1 MGVGSK
7 SLSRLLGNIP
17 KKDKA
22 SQKLYEKLG
31 DKYLT
36 LHPKS
41 PSPEKYVA
49 DSISL
54 YADDEANRRE
64 LLKIMQYNKRKG
76 KMRAYDESIRRSEQ
90 APTSRNF
97 SQEELRSKYIPFH
110 TRRGAKFDIEAHK
123 KSRDLD
129 DFFNELDA
137 YRESDAFKNF
147 KGDSFPKLTKEERSQ
162 VLETLIED
170 NKLRRKKTKLY
181 DYITNDHTADFEN
194 AITKSKKK
202 LFPDEPFEETVL
214 SPEQMS
220 ILKDFFRKRGKP
232 IYRKPVRIDS
242 QQVQDAINRAE
253 MEKYL
258 SKPQKLIQ
266 PDSEYDGSSFEDLME
281 LVIED

>member
-1 MGVGSK
+1 MGIGSK
-7 SLSRLLGNIP
+7 SLSLLLGNIP

-31 DKYLT
+31 NKYLS
-36 LHPKS
+36 LHPKE
-41 PSPEKYVA
+41 PTPEKYVA

-76 KMRAYDESIRRSEQ
+76 KMRAYDESIKRSEQ
-90 APTSRNF
+90 APTTRDF
-97 SQEELRSKYIPFH
+97 SQEELRSKYVPFH
-110 TRRGAKFDIEAHK
+110 TRRGSKFNIEEYK
-123 KSRDLD
+123 KARDLD

-147 KGDSFPKLTKEERSQ
+147 KGDSFPKLTKEEHSQ
-162 VLETLIED
+162 VLETLKAN
-170 NKLRRKKTKLY
+170 NKLRGKKTKIY
-181 DYITNDHTADFEN
+181 DYITKDYTADFEN

-232 IYRKPVRIDS
+232 VYRKPVRVES
-242 QQVQDAINRAE
+242 QQAKDAINRAE

-258 SKPQKLIQ
+258 NKPQKLIQ
-266 PDSEYDGSSFEDLME
+266 PDTEYDGSSFEDLMDF
-281 LVIED
+281 VIED

>member
-1 MGVGSK
+1 MGVGIK
-7 SLSRLLGNIP
+7 SLSQLLGNIP

-31 DKYLT
+31 DRYLA
-36 LHPKS
+36 LHPKEQL
-41 PSPEKYVA
+41 PEKYIT

-54 YADDEANRRE
+54 YADDEANRKE

-90 APTSRNF
+90 APITRNF

-110 TRRGAKFDIEAHK
+110 TRRGSKFNIKEYK
-123 KSRDLD
+123 KSRALD

-147 KGDSFPKLTKEERSQ
+147 KGDSSPKLTKEERSQ
-162 VLETLIED
+162 VLEALKAN
-170 NKLRRKKTKLY
+170 NKLRGKKTKIY

-202 LFPDEPFEETVL
+202 LFPKEPFEETVL

-242 QQVQDAINRAE
+242 QQVKDAINRAE

-258 SKPQKLIQ
+258 NKPQKLIQ
-266 PDSEYDGSSFEDLME
+266 SDSEYDGTSFEDLME

>member
-1 MGVGSK
+1 MNIGSK

-22 SQKLYEKLG
+22 SQKLYENLG
-31 DKYLT
+31 DKYLA
-36 LHPKS
+36 LYPKE
-41 PSPEKYVA
+41 PLPEKYVA
-49 DSISL
+49 DSIGL

-90 APTSRNF
+90 APITRNF

-110 TRRGAKFDIEAHK
+110 TRRGNKFNIEEHK

-147 KGDSFPKLTKEERSQ
+147 KGDSFPKLTIKERSQ
-162 VLETLIED
+162 VLEDLITN
-170 NKLRRKKTKLY
+170 NKLRGKMTKLY
-181 DYITNDHTADFEN
+181 DYITKDPTADFEN
-194 AITKSKKK
+194 AIVKSKKK
-202 LFPDEPFEETVL
+202 LFPDEPFEETML
-214 SPEQMS
+214 SPEQMT
-220 ILKDFFRKRGKP
+220 ILKDFFRKHGKP

-242 QQVQDAINRAE
+242 QQVKDAINRAK

-258 SKPQKLIQ
+258 NKPQKLIQ
-266 PDSEYDGSSFEDLME
+266 PDNEYDGFTFEDFYDILN
-281 LVIED
+281 ED

>member
-1 MGVGSK
+1 MSIGSK
-7 SLSRLLGNIP
+7 SLSQLLGNIP

-31 DKYLT
+31 DKYLSIYQKES
-36 LHPKS
+36 L
-41 PSPEKYVA
+41 PEKYVA
-49 DSISL
+49 NSTSL

-76 KMRAYDESIRRSEQ
+76 KMRAYDESIKRSEQ
-90 APTSRNF
+90 SPTTRYF
-97 SQEELRSKYIPFH
+97 TQEELRSKYVPFH
-110 TRRGAKFDIEAHK
+110 TRRGNKFNIEEHK
-123 KSRDLD
+123 KSRELD

-147 KGDSFPKLTKEERSQ
+147 KGDSFPQLTNKERSQ
-162 VLETLIED
+162 VLEALIED

-181 DYITNDHTADFEN
+181 DYITKDHTADFEN

-202 LFPDEPFEETVL
+202 LFPDEPFEEAVL

-232 IYRKPVRIDS
+232 IYRKPVRIES
-242 QQVQDAINRAE
+242 QQTIDAINRAE

-258 SKPQKLIQ
+258 NKPQKLIQ
-266 PDSEYDGSSFEDLME
+266 PDSEYDGTSFEDLME
-281 LVIED
+281 LVIDN